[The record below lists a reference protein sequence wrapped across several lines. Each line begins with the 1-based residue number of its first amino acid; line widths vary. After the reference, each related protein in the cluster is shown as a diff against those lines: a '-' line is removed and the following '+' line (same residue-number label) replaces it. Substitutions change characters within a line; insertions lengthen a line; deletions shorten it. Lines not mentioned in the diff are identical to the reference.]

1 MVLVSFSKH
10 GLDHMLNICH
20 NYAMKWRYE
29 YNPSKCAVIVFNK
42 SNTDYKK
49 TQRQWML
56 GNKPLAEV
64 EHYTHLGIVCDKFM
78 SIENSVKES
87 YNKLR
92 GTFLGIVNS
101 GIHPNGLNPLTSV
114 TIYKSVVLPKALYGC
129 ELWKSLTLSDLNMLE
144 RGHRFCIKYLQN
156 IPVYT

>member
-1 MVLVSFSKH
+1 MLVCFFNLKAGSPTVADDMVLVSFSKH
-10 GLDHMLNICH
+10 GLDRMINTCH

-29 YNPSKCAVIVFNK
+29 YNPSKCAVSVFSE

-56 GNKPLAEV
+56 GNKLLAEV

-87 YNKLR
+87 YKN
-92 GTFLGIVNS
+92 LG
-101 GIHPNGLNPLTSV
+101 GL
-114 TIYKSVVLPKALYGC
+114 
-129 ELWKSLTLSDLNMLE
+129 
-144 RGHRFCIKYLQN
+144 F
-156 IPVYT
+156 